1 MEKSR
6 FLQVGFHC
14 TSFTFVLEKYKML
27 TYNHLYT
34 VTVIITEREAI
45 YNLGLYIC
53 VHVGVTFAYKEF
65 SLFLNLK
72 KKLEF

>member
-1 MEKSR
+1 
-6 FLQVGFHC
+6 
-14 TSFTFVLEKYKML
+14 ML

-72 KKLEF
+72 RKLEF

>member
-1 MEKSR
+1 
-6 FLQVGFHC
+6 
-14 TSFTFVLEKYKML
+14 ML

-45 YNLGLYIC
+45 YNLGLYIYIC

-72 KKLEF
+72 KIRILTNSSRQMQKTLKICYEFGWFE